1 MLRTRDRGMPA
12 GSRQTFNAPES
23 VQPMIDATAEPAQ
36 LREASQEADDSQMNS
51 GGTAMEQVEPLS
63 FAARAR
69 AILLLSL
76 LCWATL
82 VAALCWLFA

>member
-1 MLRTRDRGMPA
+1 MHA
-12 GSRQTFNAPES
+12 GSRQTFKAPES

-36 LREASQEADDSQMNS
+36 LREASQEADDSQTGS
-51 GGTAMEQVEPLS
+51 GGTAIEQVEPLS

-76 LCWATL
+76 VCWTTL
-82 VAALCWLFA
+82 VAALYWLLA